1 MAEKAF
7 YNIQNDIM
15 DSNQSNLL
23 REVEKEIH
31 RSYHEDSDE
40 QALDLLN
47 RIKKND
53 NKPKDKDVLPEYD
66 SSKNIMVSNEDIEKY
81 LKR

>member
-40 QALDLLN
+40 QALDLL
-47 RIKKND
+47 KSF
-53 NKPKDKDVLPEYD
+53 V
-66 SSKNIMVSNEDIEKY
+66 NIVKAKCSIIIPVEATVSVKSAPVN
-81 LKR
+81 LS